1 MKKRLGL
8 LCLMWMFTLLFG
20 FATVCLAQEKTDLSS
35 LDASIDSA
43 MKEWKVPGAAVA
55 IVRDQSVVYMKGF
68 GVRELG
74 KNDPVTPD
82 TLFDI
87 GSCTKAFTSAAI
99 AILVDQGKMQW
110 DGKVNEYI
118 PFFHLRDPLADEN
131 VTVRDLLTHRTGV
144 PGTDLLWY
152 VFPEASREQLIRRLA
167 YAAPNVGFRTKF
179 QYQNMM
185 YVVAGYAVGEVT
197 HSTWDDFVR
206 TSIFQPLGMNASD
219 TSSVDAEK
227 SPDHASPH
235 EENPDGSVKVIPWHN
250 IDNAGPAGSI
260 NSSARDMAKWMTLQ
274 LNHGKYDGKQLITE
288 KNMREMQAPQMVID
302 SGGEIP
308 TVFFPDSTQ
317 LSYGLGWFVQQYR
330 GHQLILHAGDIDGF
344 STMVV
349 LIPEIHTAYFVV
361 INLGSFYRQVLSYQ
375 IADRLLNLPDA
386 GWDAHF
392 KKLEADLKAEEKEQG
407 DAWESKRTPATHPS
421 RELSAYVGTYQNA
434 LYGDAEVVME
444 NQKLSLRFHSIKSD
458 LDHFQYDTFVV
469 KFGEKTRLS
478 FCLDKDGT
486 VAAFTVNGMEFKRAA
501 VAAASGNK

>member
-1 MKKRLGL
+1 MKTRSCSLR
-8 LCLMWMFTLLFG
+8 MTLAVVFLFG
-20 FATVCLAQEKTDLSS
+20 LSTACLAQERSDWSS
-35 LDASIDSA
+35 LDASINSS

-55 IVRDQSVVYMKGF
+55 IVKDQSIVYMKGF
-68 GVRELG
+68 GIRELG
-74 KNDPVTPD
+74 KSDPVTPD

-99 AILVDQGKMQW
+99 AILVDEGKMQW
-110 DGKVNEYI
+110 DGKVDEYI
-118 PFFHLRDPLADEN
+118 PFFHLQDSLADEN
-131 VTVRDLLTHRTGV
+131 VTIRDLLTHRTGV
-144 PGTDLLWY
+144 PSTDLLWY
-152 VFPEASREQLIRRLA
+152 VYPEASREELIRRLA
-167 YAAPNVGFRTKF
+167 YAHPNAGFRTKF

-185 YVVAGYAVGEVT
+185 YVAAGYAVGQVA

-206 TSIFQPLGMNASD
+206 TRIFQPLGMNGSD
-219 TSSVDAEK
+219 TSSIDAEK
-227 SPDHASPH
+227 SSDHASPH

-274 LNHGKYDGKQLITE
+274 LNDGMYDGKQLISK
-288 KNMREMQAPQMVID
+288 KNVREMQSPQMVID
-302 SGGEIP
+302 SEGEIP

-330 GHQLILHAGDIDGF
+330 GHQLVLHAGDIDGF

-375 IADRLLNLPDA
+375 IADRLLGLPDA

-392 KKLEADLKAEEKEQG
+392 KKLESDFKAEEKSQE
-407 DAWESKRTPATHPS
+407 ASWESKKTPGTHPS
-421 RELSAYVGTYQNA
+421 RDLTAYVGTYTNSE
-434 LYGDAEVVME
+434 YGDAEIVSE
-444 NQKLSLRFHSIKSD
+444 NQKLALHFHSIKSD

-469 KFGEKTRLS
+469 KFGGKTRLT
-478 FCLDKDGT
+478 FCLDNDGN
-486 VAAFTVNGMEFKRAA
+486 VASFTVDHLEFKRAA
-501 VAAASGNK
+501 EPAPSMK